1 MCADNLIP
9 QKRRKN
15 YKVGGGEL
23 RGTSSLATHSCQA
36 TTIPSSPSFSSL
48 SPPRPSPTRH
58 LDLATP
64 FLLFHLSSLSL
75 CLSPRRSF
83 HPFSLCLCFSSSS
96 SLRCFSFFDVYPCLY
111 VSRPLNNSLLH
122 TQARTHT
129 HHPLATVLSSF
140 SFSASSLFLPPPS
153 PSYPPRR
160 PHPAKFATRG
170 GIGRGASFSPEFR
183 IVGGG
188 DTRHRPRNLFAVC
201 ADDAA
206 GSRSIRLM
214 YRAISK

>member
-36 TTIPSSPSFSSL
+36 TTIPSLSSL

-64 FLLFHLSSLSL
+64 FLLSHLSL
-75 CLSPRRSF
+75 CLSLTPFRSF
-83 HPFSLCLCFSSSS
+83 HPFSLCLCFPSLSPMFLFFRRLSL
-96 SLRCFSFFDVYPCLY
+96 SLRISIPEQLAAPYIHTRTDTYTYTTLAPPFFRL
-111 VSRPLNNSLLH
+111 
-122 TQARTHT
+122 
-129 HHPLATVLSSF
+129 
-140 SFSASSLFLPPPS
+140 SLF
-153 PSYPPRR
+153 RR
-160 PHPAKFATRG
+160 ARSFCCPTPAKFATRG

-201 ADDAA
+201 ADRRRRK
-206 GSRSIRLM
+206 SFN
-214 YRAISK
+214 

>member
-122 TQARTHT
+122 TQARTLSHT
-129 HHPLATVLSSF
+129 
-140 SFSASSLFLPPPS
+140 PPS
-153 PSYPPRR
+153 
-160 PHPAKFATRG
+160 
-170 GIGRGASFSPEFR
+170 
-183 IVGGG
+183 
-188 DTRHRPRNLFAVC
+188 RHRPFVFLFFSELALFAAPLPLLPSPPAPPREVC
-201 ADDAA
+201 NARRNRPRRFVFARVSNCRRR
-206 GSRSIRLM
+206 GHTPPPPKSVRRL
-214 YRAISK
+214 RGRRRRKSFN